1 MISRDAVVPLQAVGR
16 ACDMLLI
23 NPMRRYDVDGMS
35 IQHGLQPAGRLSWT
49 PSTNCVIVHL
59 AVPITFECS
68 VNGKTCVRRVVP
80 GDVHIIPE
88 CTELGIQLSGPAE
101 LGLLTFDHRALQA
114 VAHDV
119 SMKDDLRLTFQFSL
133 RDAQIL
139 SLIHALQEEL
149 KSGCV
154 TGESYVRQLG
164 NALIRYVAS
173 RYSTQAHHPVVLS
186 GGLPPNRLRF
196 VLDYIHSRIET
207 RLGLAE
213 LAAKAHMSP
222 QHFANL
228 FRRSTGRAPH
238 EYIVHERIERAKRLL
253 AGTTEPLMDVAFE
266 AGFANQSHFTDVF
279 HRLTGMTP
287 RRYRQLFEDP
297 ARLDDG
303 PCTKRP
309 NARIHRN
316 LTGNDC
322 TARRRLL

>member
-1 MISRDAVVPLQAVGR
+1 
-16 ACDMLLI
+16 MLLI

-49 PSTNCVIVHL
+49 PRTNCLIVHL

-80 GDVHIIPE
+80 GDVHIIPQ

-119 SMKDDLRLTFQFSL
+119 SMNDDLRLTFQFSL

-164 NALIRYVAS
+164 ML
-173 RYSTQAHHPVVLS
+173 
-186 GGLPPNRLRF
+186 
-196 VLDYIHSRIET
+196 
-207 RLGLAE
+207 
-213 LAAKAHMSP
+213 
-222 QHFANL
+222 
-228 FRRSTGRAPH
+228 
-238 EYIVHERIERAKRLL
+238 
-253 AGTTEPLMDVAFE
+253 
-266 AGFANQSHFTDVF
+266 
-279 HRLTGMTP
+279 
-287 RRYRQLFEDP
+287 
-297 ARLDDG
+297 
-303 PCTKRP
+303 
-309 NARIHRN
+309 
-316 LTGNDC
+316 
-322 TARRRLL
+322 